1 MLQYADLPL
10 FEQHRARLTR
20 AEATCRRPPAAFA
33 VVGGI
38 ALAMLLGITVAEVLW
53 RYLLNDSLPWTED
66 VSTMSL
72 TVVVAAAIA
81 YGAGEGSHVCVNL
94 IARFAARR
102 VTRVTDAIA
111 RLLGL
116 CVTAM
121 AAYALFVHGSCGLP
135 CGDVTGSLSIP
146 HTPFYYAL
154 GVSLAAYGCLLA
166 AQMLLGFAAWNGEDP
181 NEPVE

>member
-1 MLQYADLPL
+1 MLQYGALPL
-10 FEQHRARLTR
+10 FEQYRARLTR
-20 AEATCRRPPAAFA
+20 AESHCRRLPAAFA
-33 VVGGI
+33 ALGGI
-38 ALAMLLGITVAEVLW
+38 ALAVLLGITVVEVLW

-72 TVVVAAAIA
+72 AVVVAAAVA

-116 CVTAM
+116 GVTAL
-121 AAYALFVHGSCGLP
+121 AAYSLFVHGSCGPP
-135 CGDVTGSLSIP
+135 CGDVTGSVSIP

-154 GVSLAAYGCLLA
+154 GLALAAYGCLLA
-166 AQMLLGFAAWNGEDP
+166 SQMLLGLAVWNAEDP
-181 NEPVE
+181 NEPIE